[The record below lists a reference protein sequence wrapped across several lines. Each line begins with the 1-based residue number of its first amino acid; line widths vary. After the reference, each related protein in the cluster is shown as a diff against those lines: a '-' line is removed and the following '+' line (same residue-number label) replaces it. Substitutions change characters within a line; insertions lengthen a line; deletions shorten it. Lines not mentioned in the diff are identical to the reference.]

1 VSAHRR
7 RGRRTRQA
15 GWNAVGIAV
24 FVVMVF
30 PVFWMISTAFKSND
44 QIVSLNPTWFPLHP
58 TLQHFRD
65 AIDKPFFWEDV
76 KNSLIVVSITVTISI
91 VLAFLA
97 AVALARYNFSG
108 RTLFIVLVIGI
119 QMLPQAGLIIPLY
132 VVLARYHQ
140 VNALSGLIVT
150 YMTFVLPFSVW
161 TLRGFLIGIPKELEE
176 AAMVDGSTRLGVFV
190 KILLPLMAPGLV
202 ATSVFAFITIW
213 NEYIFARVLLND
225 QSRQTVTVWL
235 SYFLGSSRH
244 TDWGAL
250 MAASTLT
257 AIPVVVFFLLV
268 QRRIAFGLT
277 AGAVKG

>member
-1 VSAHRR
+1 VRARS
-7 RGRRTRQA
+7 RGFGRY
-15 GWNAVGIAV
+15 GWDVVGVLV
-24 FVVMVF
+24 FAVMVF
-30 PVFWMISTAFKSND
+30 PVFWMISTAFKPNE
-44 QIVSLNPTWFPLHP
+44 QIISLNPTWIPLHP

-65 AIDKPFFWEDV
+65 AIHRPYFWVDV
-76 KNSLIVVSITVTISI
+76 KNSLIIVSVTVLISI
-91 VLAFLA
+91 ALAFLA
-97 AVALARYNFSG
+97 AVALARYGFSG
-108 RTLFIVLVIGI
+108 RKLFVVLVIGI

-140 VNALSGLIVT
+140 VNVLSGVVIT
-150 YMTFVLPFSVW
+150 YLTFVLPFSVW
-161 TLRGFLIGIPKELEE
+161 MLRGFLIGIPKELEE

-190 KILLPLMAPGLV
+190 KILLPLMGPGLV
-202 ATSVFAFITIW
+202 ATSVFAFITSW

-225 QSRQTVTVWL
+225 QAKQTITVWL
-235 SYFLGSSRH
+235 SYFLGTDRN

-277 AGAVKG
+277 AGAVKA

>member
-1 VSAHRR
+1 VKRR
-7 RGRRTRQA
+7 RNKTWL
-15 GWNAVGIAV
+15 WNIVAIAV

-44 QIVSLNPTWFPLHP
+44 QIVALNPTWFPLHP

-65 AIDKPFFWEDV
+65 AINKPFFWEDV
-76 KNSLIVVSITVTISI
+76 KNSLIVVLVTVAISM

-97 AVALARYNFSG
+97 AIALARYRFSL
-108 RTLFIVLVIGI
+108 RTIFIFLVIAI
-119 QMLPQAGLIIPLY
+119 QMLPSAGLIIPLY

-140 VNALSGLIVT
+140 VNALTGLVVT
-150 YMTFVLPFSVW
+150 YMTFVLPFCVW
-161 TLRGFLIGIPKELEE
+161 TLRGFLLGIPKELEE
-176 AAMVDGSTRLGVFV
+176 AGMVDGSTRVGVFI

-202 ATSVFAFITIW
+202 ATSVFAFVTTW

-225 QSRQTVTVWL
+225 QSKQTVTVWL

-257 AIPVVVFFLLV
+257 AIPVVLFFLAV

-277 AGAVKG
+277 AGAVRG

>member
-1 VSAHRR
+1 MKRR
-7 RGRRTRQA
+7 RNKTWL
-15 GWNAVGIAV
+15 WNIVAIAV

-44 QIVSLNPTWFPLHP
+44 QIVALNPTWFPLHP

-65 AIDKPFFWEDV
+65 AINKPFFWEDV
-76 KNSLIVVSITVTISI
+76 KNSLIVVLVTVAISM

-97 AVALARYNFSG
+97 AIALARYRFSL
-108 RTLFIVLVIGI
+108 RTIFIFLVIAI
-119 QMLPQAGLIIPLY
+119 QMLPSAGLIIPLY

-140 VNALSGLIVT
+140 VNALTGLVVT
-150 YMTFVLPFSVW
+150 YMTFVLPFCVW
-161 TLRGFLIGIPKELEE
+161 TLRGFLLGIPKELEE
-176 AAMVDGSTRLGVFV
+176 AGMVDGSTRVGVFI

-202 ATSVFAFITIW
+202 ATSVFAFVTTW

-225 QSRQTVTVWL
+225 QSKQTVTVWL

-257 AIPVVVFFLLV
+257 AIPVVLFFLAV

-277 AGAVKG
+277 AGAVRG